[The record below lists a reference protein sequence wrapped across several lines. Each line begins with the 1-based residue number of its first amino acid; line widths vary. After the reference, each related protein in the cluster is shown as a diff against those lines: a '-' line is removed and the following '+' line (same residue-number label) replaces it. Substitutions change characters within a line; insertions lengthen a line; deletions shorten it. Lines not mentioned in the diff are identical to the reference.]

1 MWEGLVG
8 EKDLGLAV
16 SVAAEVPQL
25 IEFCRL
31 LMAVGSRKG
40 RGQFS
45 CRAPQSWVKA
55 ALTNG
60 LDSASRDTEG
70 TAEIEAS

>member
-31 LMAVGSRKG
+31 HVAVGSRKG
-40 RGQFS
+40 RRQFS
-45 CRAPQSWVKA
+45 CKLLIAEHEA
-55 ALTNG
+55 ALIIG
-60 LDSASRDTEG
+60 LASASRDTEK
-70 TAEIEAS
+70 E